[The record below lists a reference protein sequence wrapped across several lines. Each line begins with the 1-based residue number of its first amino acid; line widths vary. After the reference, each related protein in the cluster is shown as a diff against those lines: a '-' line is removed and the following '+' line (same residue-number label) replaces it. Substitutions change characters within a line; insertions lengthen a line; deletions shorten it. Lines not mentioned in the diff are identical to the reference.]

1 MTNPTQSSST
11 PRTAAAGSAEGSDA
25 AVAAEQSIGEGR
37 DKFTWR
43 RLADFAAA
51 IGLVIVFI
59 GLFIATPNFL
69 TVANITDVLVASS
82 VLAVMALG
90 QQMVVVVGGI
100 DLSMGATLPW
110 CAAALAVSYGAGAP
124 LPLAMLVSVLA
135 GLLIGLVNGVL
146 ISLLNMTDFVVT
158 LGMLSIVGGIT
169 FLLTGGNNIQAFS
182 PFLQGLALN
191 GLGPIRWFWLVA
203 VVLSA
208 AVWVYLFRT
217 RAGTH
222 LLATGGDIDAARSAG
237 VAVRKWRLLAYIASG
252 VLTGIAAI
260 LFVARNGG
268 ADPTLQTNL
277 LLSSIAAVVLGGSSL
292 FGGKASVIGT
302 LCGAVLLTSLIN
314 GFTLLNISQAYQP
327 IAVGAVVLMAALI
340 ARFNR

>member
-1 MTNPTQSSST
+1 MYV
-11 PRTAAAGSAEGSDA
+11 A
-25 AVAAEQSIGEGR
+25 AVQSVGEGR
-37 DKFTWR
+37 EKFTWR
-43 RLADFAAA
+43 RLSDFAAP

-69 TVANITDVLVASS
+69 TVPNLTDVLVASS

-90 QQMVVVVGGI
+90 QQMVVVVAGI

-110 CAAALAVSYGAGAP
+110 CAAALAVSYAHGVN
-124 LPLAMLVSVLA
+124 LPLAILASIVA
-135 GLLIGLVNGVL
+135 GLVIGVINGVL
-146 ISLLNMTDFVVT
+146 VALLNMTDFVVT
-158 LGMLSIVGGIT
+158 LGTLSIVGGIT

-191 GLGPIRWFWLVA
+191 GIGPIRWFWLVA
-203 VVLSA
+203 VLLSA
-208 AVWVYLFRT
+208 GVWVFLFRT
-217 RAGTH
+217 RSGTH
-222 LLATGGDIDAARSAG
+222 LLATGGNIDAARSAG
-237 VAVRKWRLLAYIASG
+237 VAVKKWRLLAYIASG
-252 VLTGIAAI
+252 GLTGVAGV

-268 ADPTLQTNL
+268 ADPSLQTNL

-292 FGGKASVIGT
+292 FGGKASVLGT

-327 IAVGAVVLMAALI
+327 IAVGAVVLMAALL

>member
-1 MTNPTQSSST
+1 MSATVAQS
-11 PRTAAAGSAEGSDA
+11 
-25 AVAAEQSIGEGR
+25 VGEGR

-43 RLADFAAA
+43 RLSDFAAP

-69 TVANITDVLVASS
+69 TIANLTDVLVASS

-110 CAAALAVSYGAGAP
+110 CAAALAVSYANGVP
-124 LPLAMLVSVLA
+124 LPLAILVSIVA
-135 GLLIGLVNGVL
+135 GSVIGLINGVL
-146 ISLLNMTDFVVT
+146 VALLNMTDFVVT
-158 LGMLSIVGGIT
+158 LGTLSIVGGIT

-182 PFLQGLALN
+182 PFLQGLALD
-191 GLGPIRWFWLVA
+191 GIGPIRWFWLVA
-203 VVLSA
+203 VLLA
-208 AVWVYLFRT
+208 AAIWVYLFRT
-217 RAGTH
+217 RPGTH

-252 VLTGIAAI
+252 ALTGVAGV

-292 FGGKASVIGT
+292 FGGKASVLGT

-327 IAVGAVVLMAALI
+327 IAVGAVVLMAALL

>member
-1 MTNPTQSSST
+1 MS
-11 PRTAAAGSAEGSDA
+11 A
-25 AVAAEQSIGEGR
+25 AVAQSIGEGR

-43 RLADFAAA
+43 RLSDFAAP

-69 TVANITDVLVASS
+69 TIPNLTDVLVASS

-110 CAAALAVSYGAGAP
+110 CAAALAVTYASGIP
-124 LPLAMLVSVLA
+124 LPLAIVVSIAA
-135 GLLIGLVNGVL
+135 GALIGLVNGTL
-146 ISLLNMTDFVVT
+146 IALLNMTDFVVT
-158 LGMLSIVGGIT
+158 LGTLSIVGGIT

-182 PFLQGLALN
+182 PFLQGLALD
-191 GLGPIRWFWLVA
+191 GIGPIRWFWLVA

-217 RAGTH
+217 RPGTH

-237 VAVRKWRLLAYIASG
+237 VAVKKWRLLAYIASG
-252 VLTGIAAI
+252 ALTGIAGV
-260 LFVARNGG
+260 LFVSRNGG

-292 FGGKASVIGT
+292 FGGKASVLGT

-327 IAVGAVVLMAALI
+327 IAVGAVVLMAALL

>member
-1 MTNPTQSSST
+1 MSATVAQS
-11 PRTAAAGSAEGSDA
+11 
-25 AVAAEQSIGEGR
+25 VGEGR

-43 RLADFAAA
+43 RLSDFAAP

-69 TVANITDVLVASS
+69 TIANLTDVLVASS

-110 CAAALAVSYGAGAP
+110 CAAALAVSYANGVP
-124 LPLAMLVSVLA
+124 LPLAILVSIVA
-135 GLLIGLVNGVL
+135 GSVIGLINGVL
-146 ISLLNMTDFVVT
+146 VALLNMTDFVVT
-158 LGMLSIVGGIT
+158 LGTLSIVGGIT

-182 PFLQGLALN
+182 PFLQGLALD
-191 GLGPIRWFWLVA
+191 GIGPIRWFWLVA
-203 VVLSA
+203 VLLA
-208 AVWVYLFRT
+208 AAIWVYLFRT
-217 RAGTH
+217 RPGTH

-252 VLTGIAAI
+252 ALTGIAGV

-292 FGGKASVIGT
+292 FGGKASVLGT

-327 IAVGAVVLMAALI
+327 IAVGAVVLMAALL

>member
-1 MTNPTQSSST
+1 MSTTVAQS
-11 PRTAAAGSAEGSDA
+11 
-25 AVAAEQSIGEGR
+25 VGEER

-43 RLADFAAA
+43 RLSDFAAP

-69 TVANITDVLVASS
+69 TIANLTDVLVASS

-110 CAAALAVSYGAGAP
+110 CAAALAVSYANGVP
-124 LPLAMLVSVLA
+124 LPLAILVSIVA
-135 GLLIGLVNGVL
+135 GSVIGLINGAL
-146 ISLLNMTDFVVT
+146 IALLNMTDFVVT
-158 LGMLSIVGGIT
+158 LGTLSIVGGIT

-182 PFLQGLALN
+182 PFLQGLALD
-191 GLGPIRWFWLVA
+191 GIGPIRWFWLVA
-203 VVLSA
+203 VLLSA
-208 AVWVYLFRT
+208 AIWVYLFRT
-217 RAGTH
+217 RPGTH

-237 VAVRKWRLLAYIASG
+237 VAVRKWRLLAYVASG
-252 VLTGIAAI
+252 ALTGVAGV

-292 FGGKASVIGT
+292 FGGKASVLGT

-327 IAVGAVVLMAALI
+327 IAVGAVVLMAALL

>member
-1 MTNPTQSSST
+1 MS
-11 PRTAAAGSAEGSDA
+11 A
-25 AVAAEQSIGEGR
+25 AVAQSVGEGR
-37 DKFTWR
+37 DTFTWR
-43 RLADFAAA
+43 RLSDFAAL

-69 TVANITDVLVASS
+69 TIPNLTDVLVASS

-110 CAAALAVSYGAGAP
+110 CAAALAVAYGHGLG
-124 LPLAMLVSVLA
+124 LPLAILVSVVA
-135 GLLIGLVNGVL
+135 GAVIGLINGSL
-146 ISLLNMTDFVVT
+146 IALLNLTDFVVT
-158 LGMLSIVGGIT
+158 LGTLSIVGGIT
-169 FLLTGGNNIQAFS
+169 FLLTGGNNIQAFA
-182 PFLQGLALN
+182 PFLQSLALD
-191 GLGPIRWFWLVA
+191 GIGPIRWFWLVA
-203 VVLSA
+203 VVLAA
-208 AVWVYLFRT
+208 AVWVFLFRT
-217 RAGTH
+217 RPGTH
-222 LLATGGDIDAARSAG
+222 LLATGGNIDAARSAG

-252 VLTGIAAI
+252 ALTGVAGV
-260 LFVARNGG
+260 LFVSRNGG

-292 FGGKASVIGT
+292 FGGKASVLGT

-327 IAVGAVVLMAALI
+327 IAVGAVVLMAALL

>member
-1 MTNPTQSSST
+1 MS
-11 PRTAAAGSAEGSDA
+11 A
-25 AVAAEQSIGEGR
+25 AVAQSIGEGR

-43 RLADFAAA
+43 RLSDFAAP

-69 TVANITDVLVASS
+69 TVPNLTDVLVASS

-110 CAAALAVSYGAGAP
+110 CAAALAVSYARGMS
-124 LPLAMLVSVLA
+124 LPIAIVVSIVA
-135 GLLIGLVNGVL
+135 GLVIGLVNGVL
-146 ISLLNMTDFVVT
+146 IALLNMTDFVVT
-158 LGMLSIVGGIT
+158 LGTLSIVGGIT

-182 PFLQGLALN
+182 PFLQGLALD

-208 AVWVYLFRT
+208 AVWVLLFRT
-217 RAGTH
+217 RPGTH

-237 VAVRKWRLLAYIASG
+237 VAVRKWRLLAYVASG
-252 VLTGIAAI
+252 ALTGVAGV

-292 FGGKASVIGT
+292 FGGKASVLGT

-327 IAVGAVVLMAALI
+327 IAVGAVVLMAALL

>member
-1 MTNPTQSSST
+1 MSATVAQS
-11 PRTAAAGSAEGSDA
+11 
-25 AVAAEQSIGEGR
+25 VGEGR

-43 RLADFAAA
+43 RLSDFAAP

-69 TVANITDVLVASS
+69 TIANLTDVLVASS

-110 CAAALAVSYGAGAP
+110 CAAALAVSYANGVP
-124 LPLAMLVSVLA
+124 LPLAILVSIVA
-135 GLLIGLVNGVL
+135 GSVIGLINGVL
-146 ISLLNMTDFVVT
+146 VALLNMTDFVVT
-158 LGMLSIVGGIT
+158 LGTLSIVGGIT

-182 PFLQGLALN
+182 PFLQGLALD
-191 GLGPIRWFWLVA
+191 GIGPIRWFWLVA
-203 VVLSA
+203 VLLA
-208 AVWVYLFRT
+208 AAIWVYLFRT
-217 RAGTH
+217 RPGTH

-237 VAVRKWRLLAYIASG
+237 VAVRRWRLLAYIASG
-252 VLTGIAAI
+252 ALTGIAGV

-292 FGGKASVIGT
+292 FGGKASVLGT

-327 IAVGAVVLMAALI
+327 IAVGAVVLMAALL